1 VAATGRETSIELSM
15 STIRSFLSDATI
27 ESVLNHGMH
36 EFIDTFQTHI
46 NALDRDIGQ
55 TFFAD

>member
-1 VAATGRETSIELSM
+1 M